1 MSSPASPESHF
12 VANNLALDF
21 INTAYGVNEGKHDC
35 LVDDMSVIQWLKA
48 AGQLPADYGKAPA
61 GLTPLARTLR
71 QAAAQLIDAVSA
83 GHSGDTA
90 AVNQLLAAG
99 QPVRRLEWD
108 EEKASFVLVE
118 QRRDDSAAS
127 LLEPVAASLADLLAS
142 DALRN
147 VRQCEAH
154 DCTLRFLDT
163 TKSRRR
169 RWCSMALC
177 GNRMKVA
184 AFRSRKQ
191 GE

>member
-1 MSSPASPESHF
+1 MSSPASPEAHF

-83 GHSGDTA
+83 GRSGDTA

-127 LLEPVAASLADLLAS
+127 HRDPGDLPGCLCTDRAGHRG
-142 DALRN
+142 AGHRATAQRY
-147 VRQCEAH
+147 RQP
-154 DCTLRFLDT
+154 
-163 TKSRRR
+163 
-169 RWCSMALC
+169 ALC
-177 GNRMKVA
+177 QLGK
-184 AFRSRKQ
+184 
-191 GE
+191 